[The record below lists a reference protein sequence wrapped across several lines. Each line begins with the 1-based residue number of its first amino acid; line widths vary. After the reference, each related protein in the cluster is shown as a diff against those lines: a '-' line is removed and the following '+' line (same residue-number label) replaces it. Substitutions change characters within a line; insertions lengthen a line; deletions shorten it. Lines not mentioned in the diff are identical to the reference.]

1 MKLEDEHDDV
11 VYVVREQEAPLK
23 YLFWGAAIGAGLALL
38 FAPSSG
44 TETRRQLRTKAR
56 RFRALAEEKYDELE
70 EKVAEGTSKAREYL
84 EDGVE
89 DLKIHA
95 GELTDAVKGAGS
107 TARDELERR
116 LDEARAKRRGKAE
129 VETEVDVEE
138 VEEEEPVV

>member
-1 MKLEDEHDDV
+1 MKLEDGHDDV

-70 EKVAEGTSKAREYL
+70 EKVADGTSKAREYL

-116 LDEARAKRRGKAE
+116 LDEARARRRGKSEPEAE
-129 VETEVDVEE
+129 VIEE

>member
-1 MKLEDEHDDV
+1 MKLEGEHDDV

-44 TETRRQLRTKAR
+44 TETRRQLRSKAR

-70 EKVAEGTSKAREYL
+70 DRVAEGSSRVREYV

-95 GELTDAVKGAGS
+95 GELTDAVKGAGT

-116 LDEARAKRRGKAE
+116 LDEARAKRRGTAE
-129 VETEVDVEE
+129 ADLEPVEE
-138 VEEEEPVV
+138 EEEEPVT

>member
-1 MKLEDEHDDV
+1 MKNQDDYDDV

-44 TETRRQLRTKAR
+44 TETRRQIRSKAR
-56 RFRALAEEKYDELE
+56 RFRALAEEKYDEFEDRLADGSSRVKE
-70 EKVAEGTSKAREYL
+70 FV

-89 DLKIHA
+89 DLKIQA

-116 LDEARAKRRGKAE
+116 LKDARARRRGQPEAE
-129 VETEVDVEE
+129 SAEE
-138 VEEEEPVV
+138 VEPVT